1 MTEFLVFCLSPTV
14 TSKVGERFS
23 SPFIACMIQNSF
35 LPFKEMHSEG
45 ILDCGQT
52 REKCTKLIQHF
63 LLIQNSFWGMYSVI
77 LKMGYSITM
86 SMCFIHGHLAQ
97 I

>member
-35 LPFKEMHSEG
+35 MPFKEMHSEG

-52 REKCTKLIQHF
+52 REKCTKLIEHL
-63 LLIQNSFWGMYSVI
+63 LLIQNSFQGNQCI
-77 LKMGYSITM
+77 
-86 SMCFIHGHLAQ
+86 F
-97 I
+97 